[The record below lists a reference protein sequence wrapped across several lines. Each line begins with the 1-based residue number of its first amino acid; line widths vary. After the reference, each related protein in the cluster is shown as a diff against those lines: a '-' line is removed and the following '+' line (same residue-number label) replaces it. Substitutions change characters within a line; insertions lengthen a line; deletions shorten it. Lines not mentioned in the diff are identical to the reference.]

1 MGKENN
7 IRGRRLERY
16 SHAGNPQKKN
26 CQRFNIIVHFWSHL
40 KIVPIRL
47 LSRTNPVTRLR
58 ADLPTEPTLSL
69 VPYYYRPTDRA
80 DMPTIPITVVPIK
93 TTQTGLGRALLPR
106 TRPRCWHYT
115 AAWTTCRWHRT
126 VTRID
131 KLRTDV
137 PVELRPVDKT
147 SRQYACEPKPV
158 ANTVLLL

>member
-58 ADLPTEPTLSL
+58 ADLPTEPTLRQHHTATYHRQTDSAAMPAITIL
-69 VPYYYRPTDRA
+69 IAPLRLQYDQIIAPTHLLSQPDNNRANMHMIHRPTDRCS
-80 DMPTIPITVVPIK
+80 
-93 TTQTGLGRALLPR
+93 GLDDIFIHCFLMIYSFIRS
-106 TRPRCWHYT
+106 
-115 AAWTTCRWHRT
+115 
-126 VTRID
+126 D
-131 KLRTDV
+131 ND
-137 PVELRPVDKT
+137 
-147 SRQYACEPKPV
+147 
-158 ANTVLLL
+158 